1 MYRMKRAGYKEK
13 YRKSVLKGAL
23 KIYREKKEDE
33 NKGERPMFRPKNWK
47 RKERE
52 EDKQYKRKEWASKKG
67 HTAPIF
73 VPSTPGGELA
83 KAMKKVADGEASEG
97 IHFNIVE
104 MSGRRLKSE
113 LQTSNPTATPGCTK
127 DDCMG
132 CREGKGKGGKC
143 HKGNVNYEIVCQLC
157 PENRKSVYIGETARN
172 LYTRTQEHENNKDEE
187 GFMHR
192 HMIEYHKGEESK
204 FTARVTHSNKECLTR
219 QVREGVLIRRSG
231 RPILNTKSEWF
242 QPPLYRVQQ
251 EIVRDY

>member
-1 MYRMKRAGYKEK
+1 MLV
-13 YRKSVLKGAL
+13 SLFLK
-23 KIYREKKEDE
+23 
-33 NKGERPMFRPKNWK
+33 
-47 RKERE
+47 
-52 EDKQYKRKEWASKKG
+52 
-67 HTAPIF
+67 
-73 VPSTPGGELA
+73 
-83 KAMKKVADGEASEG
+83 KKVADGEASEG

-113 LQTSNPTATPGCTK
+113 LQKSNPTATPGCTK

-132 CREGKGKGGKC
+132 CREWKGKGGKC